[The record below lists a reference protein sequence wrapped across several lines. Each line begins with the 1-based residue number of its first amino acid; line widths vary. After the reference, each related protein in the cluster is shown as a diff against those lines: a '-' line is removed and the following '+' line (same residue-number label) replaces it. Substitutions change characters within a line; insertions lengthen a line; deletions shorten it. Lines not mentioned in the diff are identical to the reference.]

1 MQDLT
6 VYISEAEYIGMYS
19 DVYNDEWT
27 LTIPFQGEKQEKK
40 TRFFKPCVVWNEY
53 PLWIET
59 TAVKSLLTVNL

>member
-40 TRFFKPCVVWNEY
+40 QD
-53 PLWIET
+53 
-59 TAVKSLLTVNL
+59 SLSHV